1 MLRLIGLSVSPA
13 TERAR
18 WALDHAAL
26 TYHFEEYLP
35 QITTPWVRLRT
46 RRLFGPISV
55 PILLGPGVNL
65 PDSWDIAQY
74 AMREQPAARLI
85 PREQHNTVEKM
96 NQLSEQIFY
105 AGRILTVKRTLAN
118 DAALQE
124 AIPDLF
130 PAALHPRL
138 VPLARNAYRVLRKK
152 YADPRRSDADQLPL
166 LRELLQQVRQQLNGK
181 PFLLDSGFSYADITI
196 IAALQ
201 VIRPVQSRHIPLGP
215 ASQSCWT
222 CPELAQEFADLL
234 DWRDSVYGEH
244 RYRTFSGQAVL
255 Y

>member
-1 MLRLIGLSVSPA
+1 VLRLIGLSVSPA

-18 WALDHAAL
+18 WALDYVAL
-26 TYHFEEYLP
+26 PYLFEEYLP

-65 PDSWDIAQY
+65 PDSWDIARY
-74 AMREQPAARLI
+74 AAREQPAARLI

-118 DAALQE
+118 NTALQE
-124 AIPDLF
+124 SIPDLF
-130 PAALHPRL
+130 PAALRPHL
-138 VPLARNAYRVLRKK
+138 VPLARNAYRVLGKK
-152 YADPRRSDADQLPL
+152 YADPRRSDADQQVL
-166 LRELLQQVRQQLNGK
+166 LRELLLQVRQQLNGK
-181 PFLLDSGFSYADITI
+181 SFLLDSGFSYADITI

-222 CPELAQEFADLL
+222 CPDLAQEFADLL
-234 DWRDSVYGEH
+234 AWRDGVYGEY
-244 RYRTFSGQAVL
+244 RYRTFAGKAVM

>member
-1 MLRLIGLSVSPA
+1 MLRLIGLPVSPA

-55 PILLGPGVNL
+55 PILLGPGLNL

-74 AMREQPAARLI
+74 AAREQPAAGLI

-105 AGRILTVKRTLAN
+105 AGRILTVKRTLAS
-118 DAALQE
+118 DTALLE
-124 AIPDLF
+124 SIPDLF
-130 PAALHPRL
+130 PAALHPHL
-138 VPLARNAYRVLRKK
+138 VPLVRNAYRVLRKK
-152 YADPRRSDADQLPL
+152 YADPARSDSDQLAL
-166 LRELLQQVRQQLNGK
+166 LQELLLQVRQQLKGK

-201 VIRPVQSRHIPLGP
+201 VIRPVRSRHIPLGP

-222 CPELAQEFADLL
+222 CAELAQEFSDLL
-234 DWRDSVYGEH
+234 AWRDGVYAEY
-244 RYRTFSGQAVL
+244 RYRTFAGKAVMC
-255 Y
+255 